1 MLICFLHVHNFRY
14 IQSLNLRVTLVHVCI
29 SIIVSWYMYIILL
42 YMLSNHGHLSL
53 FMHMYYSQVG
63 GVDGIE
69 PSPFVRSRKR
79 SSSSSESHGVLSLSR
94 DTETQATNWRRI
106 LLLIVAITVHNIP
119 GN

>member
-1 MLICFLHVHNFRY
+1 MHI
-14 IQSLNLRVTLVHVCI
+14 
-29 SIIVSWYMYIILL
+29 L
-42 YMLSNHGHLSL
+42 YMLSNHGHLPSL
-53 FMHMYYSQVG
+53 FMHMYCFQVG